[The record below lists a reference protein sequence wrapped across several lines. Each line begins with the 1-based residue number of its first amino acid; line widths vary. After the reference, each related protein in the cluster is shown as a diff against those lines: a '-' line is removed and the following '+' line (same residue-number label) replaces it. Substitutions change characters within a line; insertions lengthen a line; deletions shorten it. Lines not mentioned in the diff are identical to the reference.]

1 MIMLYM
7 IYYVKINMNHTNIDI
22 NRNINMNKISIDM
35 QNILVDRVGNNVPK
49 LEFKRLEMRFV

>member
-1 MIMLYM
+1 MIC
-7 IYYVKINMNHTNIDI
+7 YVKINMNHNNIDI

>member
-1 MIMLYM
+1 MIC
-7 IYYVKINMNHTNIDI
+7 YVKINMNNNIDI
-22 NRNINMNKISIDM
+22 NRNINMSIDM